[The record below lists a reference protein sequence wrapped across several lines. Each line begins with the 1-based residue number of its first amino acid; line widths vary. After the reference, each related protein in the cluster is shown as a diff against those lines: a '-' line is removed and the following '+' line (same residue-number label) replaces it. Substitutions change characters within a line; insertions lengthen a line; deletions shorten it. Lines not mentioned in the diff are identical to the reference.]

1 MSKTVR
7 AHTNIALIKY
17 WGKEDDA
24 LRIPSNPS
32 LSLTLKEF
40 YTDTS
45 VKYDKNLSEDIF
57 ILDGQ
62 EVSGQEKKRVT
73 NYMDLIRKRYGLK
86 DYALIQSTNH
96 VPKAAGLA
104 SSASAFA
111 ALAKAATLDLDL
123 DDVEISRLARLG
135 SGSASRSIYPGFVKW
150 QKGSSDDDSH
160 AVFIDDSW
168 DDIIMI
174 ACMINQETKPFS
186 STEAMDRTSKESVYF
201 DAWVK
206 QSFKDINLM
215 EKYVKE
221 KDIRKVGL
229 LAQENALRMHA
240 SLLAV
245 NMWYFEPETI
255 RILNLVREL
264 QKEIPVY
271 FTMDAGPNVKLITT
285 KAYEKT
291 VLEALECVET
301 VVSSSGPGAYV
312 L

>member
-150 QKGSSDDDSH
+150 QKGSSDEDSH

-285 KAYEKT
+285 KTYEKT
-291 VLEALECVET
+291 VLEALEGVET
-301 VVSSSGPGAYV
+301 VVSSTGPGAYV

>member
-150 QKGSSDDDSH
+150 QKGSSDEDSH

-215 EKYVKE
+215 EKYVKD

-285 KAYEKT
+285 KTYEKT
-291 VLEALECVET
+291 VLEALEGVET

>member
-150 QKGSSDDDSH
+150 QKGSSDEDSH

-285 KAYEKT
+285 KTYEKT
-291 VLEALECVET
+291 VLEALEGVET

>member
-150 QKGSSDDDSH
+150 QKGSSDEDSH

-186 STEAMDRTSKESVYF
+186 STEAMDKTSKESVYF

-245 NMWYFEPETI
+245 NMWYFESETI

-285 KAYEKT
+285 KTYEKT
-291 VLEALECVET
+291 VLEALEGVET
-301 VVSSSGPGAYV
+301 VVSSTGPGAYV

>member
-150 QKGSSDDDSH
+150 QKGSSDEDSH

-285 KAYEKT
+285 KTYEKT

>member
-150 QKGSSDDDSH
+150 QKGSSDEDSH

>member
-150 QKGSSDDDSH
+150 QKGSSDEDSH

-255 RILNLVREL
+255 RIFNLVREL

>member
-150 QKGSSDDDSH
+150 QKGSSDEDSH

-264 QKEIPVY
+264 QKKIPVY

-285 KAYEKT
+285 KTYEKT
-291 VLEALECVET
+291 VLEALEGVET
-301 VVSSSGPGAYV
+301 VVSSTGPGAYV

>member
-150 QKGSSDDDSH
+150 QKGSSDEDSH

-291 VLEALECVET
+291 VLEALEGVET
-301 VVSSSGPGAYV
+301 VVSSTGPGAYV